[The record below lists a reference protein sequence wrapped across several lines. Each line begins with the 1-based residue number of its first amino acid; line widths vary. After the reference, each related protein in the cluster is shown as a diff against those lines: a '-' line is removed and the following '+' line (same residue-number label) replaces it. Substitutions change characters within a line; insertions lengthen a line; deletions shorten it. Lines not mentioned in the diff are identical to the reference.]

1 MPVSRGTEVEVCSRF
16 RRVWVKGFEVV
27 DVERDGYRLRRKS
40 DHWVLPTLFDA
51 ADVRPLRV
59 AAAVP
64 TPVRVANRTR
74 ARLR

>member
-27 DVERDGYRLRRKS
+27 DVEDDGYRLRRKS
-40 DHWVLPTLFDA
+40 DHWVLPTLFAA
-51 ADVRPLRV
+51 ADVRPLPVRSV
-59 AAAVP
+59 LP
-64 TPVRVANRTR
+64 TPVRVASRAR